1 VRPMTQRFEINE
13 PTVVSDTIDGMAVII
28 HLENGA
34 YYSGEG
40 ASGDAWAA
48 VIAGATAEEI
58 AAAFGTASTDLTA
71 FVAHLQAESL
81 VRPRTAPAVA
91 WSVSAAFAPLALE
104 RFNDLE
110 DLLLL
115 DPVHDVS
122 NEGWPRAT
130 PT

>member
-1 VRPMTQRFEINE
+1 MTQRYEINE
-13 PTVVSDTIDGMAVII
+13 PTVVADTIDGLAVII

-40 ASGDAWAA
+40 ASGEAWTA
-48 VIAGATAEEI
+48 ITAGATVEEL
-58 AAAFGTASTDLTA
+58 ASAFGTSTDDIAA
-71 FVAHLQAESL
+71 FVGQLQAESL
-81 VRPRTAPAVA
+81 VRSRTSPAAA
-91 WSVSAAFAPLALE
+91 WAVSAAFAPLALE

-122 NEGWPRAT
+122 NEGWPRQS